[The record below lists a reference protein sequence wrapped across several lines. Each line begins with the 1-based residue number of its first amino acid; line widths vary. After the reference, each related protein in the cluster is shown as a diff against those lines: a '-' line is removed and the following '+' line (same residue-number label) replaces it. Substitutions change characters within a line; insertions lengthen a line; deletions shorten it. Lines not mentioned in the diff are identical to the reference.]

1 MHKEWLMKNS
11 GELIER
17 AMIIYGGTKGWWY
30 SVNGK
35 LVSQEEYDLGSFRY
49 ACKKSLEQ
57 VKKDK

>member
-1 MHKEWLMKNS
+1 MKSS